1 MSMSINDECI
11 NQDNLD
17 LEARLQAKFGKRNF
31 DEAIERAQFK
41 MKVANAMRE
50 RRIFLHM
57 DQSELAGLIRTS
69 QQQLS
74 RYEVGANSPTIERL
88 YDLCKAMGLELIL
101 RDKEKGT
108 ELVRT

>member
-1 MSMSINDECI
+1 MSLSINDEC
-11 NQDNLD
+11 NNRDNLE
-17 LEARLQAKFGKRNF
+17 LEERLQSKFGKKNL
-31 DEAIERAQFK
+31 DEAKERAQFK
-41 MKVANAMRE
+41 MKVASAMRE
-50 RRIFLHM
+50 RRIYLHM

-74 RYEVGANSPTIERL
+74 RYEVGTNSPTVERL
-88 YDLCKAMGLELIL
+88 YDLCKVMGLELIL